1 MSKTKFIT
9 LTAVFCA
16 LGALLPQAFHIF
28 GETAGKVFLPMH
40 IPAMLAG
47 LIVSPVSGLVC
58 GLLSPILS
66 FLITGGAMPILIKVP
81 FMMLEVGA
89 YGLFCGLFSQKVFS
103 KARIADIIIN
113 IASVFIAQIA
123 GRIVNAAGVLAAVHI
138 LGVTHKGVSLGAVYT
153 SVIAGLPG
161 IVIQLLLVPV
171 LAVLLKKAVSD
182 DFLQHNGK

>member
-1 MSKTKFIT
+1 MSKTRFIT

-58 GLLSPILS
+58 GLLSPVLS

-81 FMMLEVGA
+81 FMMLETGA

-113 IASVFIAQIA
+113 IVSVFIAQIA
-123 GRIVNAAGVLAAVHI
+123 GRIINAAGVLAAVNI
-138 LGVTHKGVSLGAVYT
+138 FGVTHKGVSLVAVYAALT
-153 SVIAGLPG
+153 AGIPG
-161 IVIQLLLVPV
+161 IVIQLVLIPA
-171 LAVLLKKAVSD
+171 LAVVQKKAVSVD
-182 DFLQHNGK
+182 SLKHGSK